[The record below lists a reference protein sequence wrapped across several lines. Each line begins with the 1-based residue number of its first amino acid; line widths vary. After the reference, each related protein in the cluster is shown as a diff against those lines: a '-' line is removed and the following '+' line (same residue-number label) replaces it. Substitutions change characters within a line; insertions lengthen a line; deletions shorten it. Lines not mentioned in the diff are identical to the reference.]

1 MSRAFDFTVLTVVYI
16 IAAVIH
22 LMGVELM
29 APGSPLYSLATDGTA
44 TMNGQQLADQWY
56 QIISVWV
63 PMIAVVGMTAYVMIR
78 EYRRQATTA
87 ITGRAGK
94 I

>member
-29 APGSPLYSLATDGTA
+29 APGSPLYSVATSGTG
-44 TMNGQQLADQWY
+44 TMNGQQLADQWF

-63 PMIAVVGMTAYVMIR
+63 PVIAVFGMTAYVMIR
-78 EYRRQATTA
+78 EYRRQALTA
-87 ITGRAGK
+87 VSRGPGQY
-94 I
+94 